1 MDRETERY
9 RSLTRRTLV
18 LGGLQT
24 GLFGTLAARMYYLQ
38 VVERERYRVLA
49 EENRINIRLS
59 VPSRGRIVDR
69 FGVPLAVNH
78 QNFRVVLVAEEAGDV
93 EETLDRLSR
102 IVTLTEFERRRALR
116 DIGRRRAFVPVT
128 LVENLGWQQVA
139 RLEANAPRLPGIS
152 IEVGELRHYP
162 HGPATAH
169 ILGHV
174 GAVSESELTGDPVL
188 ALPGFRIGKT
198 GVERQLEDSLRG
210 EAGASQVEV
219 NALGRVIR
227 ELRRDEGTPG
237 GDVRLT
243 IDIGLQEYV
252 QDRLRAERSA
262 AAVVLDVETGEVF
275 AMASQPSF
283 DPNPFTAGMSL
294 DAWNGLVNDPY
305 GPLNNKAITGQ
316 YAPGSTFKMLVA
328 LAALEEGVIGPGY
341 QAWCPGFLELGN
353 HRFHCWRRGGHG
365 WVALAEAIS
374 QSCDVYFYELSRRI
388 GIEKIAAMAQR
399 FGLGLPTGID
409 LPGEKEGLMPTRA
422 WKQAMLGQP
431 WQPGE
436 TLIAAIGQG
445 YVLAT
450 PLQLAVMTARIANG
464 RSQVRPRVTLS
475 VGETGTPAA
484 DVPAADLGVSESSL
498 ALVRDGMERVTSSPT
513 GTARWAQIDVAG
525 MEMAGKTGTSQVR
538 RISNVERLSGI
549 IRNEDRPWRLRDHAL
564 FVAYAPMDAPR
575 YAAAVV
581 VEHGGSGSRTAAPI
595 ARDILLECQQR
606 NPARQ
611 LVVAEADAGTQAGPA
626 DGSRSPP

>member
-9 RSLTRRTLV
+9 RSLTRRALV
-18 LGGLQT
+18 LGGVKIA
-24 GLFGTLAARMYYLQ
+24 LFGTLAARMYYLQ
-38 VVERERYRVLA
+38 VVERDRYQLLA

-59 VPSRGRIVDR
+59 MPSRGRIVDR
-69 FGVPLAVNH
+69 FGVPLAVND
-78 QNFRVVLVAEEAGDV
+78 QNFRVLLVAEESGDV
-93 EETLDRLSR
+93 EEMLDRLTP
-102 IVTLTEFERRRALR
+102 IVTLTDFERRRVLR
-116 DIGRRRAFVPVT
+116 DVARRRAFVPVT
-128 LVENLGWQQVA
+128 LVENLDWEQVA
-139 RLEANAPRLPGIS
+139 RLEANAPSLPGIS
-152 IEVGELRHYP
+152 IDVGDLRHYP
-162 HGPATAH
+162 YGAATAH

-198 GVERQLEDSLRG
+198 GVERQLEDTLRG
-210 EAGASQVEV
+210 QAGASQVEV

-227 ELRRDEGTPG
+227 ELSRDQGTPG
-237 GDVRLT
+237 DDVRVS

-252 QDRLRAERSA
+252 QERLQGERSA

-283 DPNPFTAGMSL
+283 DPNAFTSGISQ
-294 DAWNGLVNDPY
+294 DAWGSLVNDSH

-328 LAALEEGVIGPGY
+328 LAALEEGVIGPNY
-341 QAWCPGFLELGN
+341 RAWCPGFLELGN

-365 WVALAEAIS
+365 WMGLDEAIS
-374 QSCDVYFYELSRRI
+374 QSCDVYFYEISRRL
-388 GIEKIAAMAQR
+388 GIEKIAAMAHR

-409 LPGEKEGLMPTRA
+409 LPGEEAGLMPTQA
-422 WKQAMLGQP
+422 WKQGAIGQP

-436 TLIAAIGQG
+436 TLIASIGQG

-464 RSQVRPRVTLS
+464 RWQVKPRVALR
-475 VGETGTPAA
+475 VGEAEDPAA
-484 DVPAADLGVSESSL
+484 GTAPSLEPLGVSEAAL
-498 ALVRDGMERVTSSPT
+498 ALVRDGMVRVTSSAR
-513 GTARWAQIDVAG
+513 GTARWAQIEQEG

-538 RISNVERLSGI
+538 RISTAERLTGI

-564 FVAYAPMDAPR
+564 FVAYAPIDAPR
-575 YAAAVV
+575 YAVSVV
-581 VEHGGSGSRTAAPI
+581 VEHGGSGSRIAAPI
-595 ARDILLECQQR
+595 ARDILHECQRR

-611 LVVAEADAGTQAGPA
+611 LVVEVGEVP
-626 DGSRSPP
+626 GSGLRAAR